1 MDARR
6 LIGAILV
13 AAVLAGCAGGGTP
26 RPATPAS
33 SPATAEPTDDL
44 SSLAP
49 DLSGTIEFG
58 TKFDP
63 DTLVMTKPTD
73 RFKRTYKPISYVI
86 HLSEPAGATRL
97 TLTLT
102 KRSSGGAETT
112 IVSVPFD
119 VANPEFDTFANSA
132 DLGLLVD
139 RKAGTYV
146 MRLIR
151 EGDVLAEGTFTL
163 VK

>member
-1 MDARR
+1 MTGRG
-6 LIGAILV
+6 LIGALVAVILV
-13 AAVLAGCAGGGTP
+13 AGCGGGGTP
-26 RPATPAS
+26 GPATPAS
-33 SPATAEPTDDL
+33 TPSTPEPTEEPVV
-44 SSLAP
+44 P

-86 HLSEPAGATRL
+86 HLSEPAGATSL

-119 VANPEFDTFANSA
+119 VANPEFDIFANSA
-132 DLGLLVD
+132 DLGFLVD